1 MKKRLFL
8 ITAIGLLAI
17 ILTGILFF
25 RDPHNYREIEDVPE
39 PYVTC
44 LKAYLSAMEH
54 NPKDAFQY
62 AYFPN
67 DFYAEAFLNS
77 NITFLEYQIKDH
89 QRIND
94 SLYEFTC
101 TVKDSVRKDH
111 SVEVYYFV
119 GKIMDK
125 YVFIGNAKFVPDELS
140 MNLDIAQFSY
150 TGEEYL

>member
-1 MKKRLFL
+1 MRKRLFPVIVVIL
-8 ITAIGLLAI
+8 FTI
-17 ILTGILFF
+17 ILVSYMFL
-25 RDPHNYREIEDVPE
+25 RDPHNYHEIDDVPE

-44 LKAYLSAMEH
+44 LKTYLKAMERS
-54 NPKDAFQY
+54 PKDAYPY

-67 DFYAEAFLNS
+67 DFYADAFLNS
-77 NITFLEYQIKDH
+77 NIFFLDYQIRAHEK
-89 QRIND
+89 IND

-111 SVEVYYFV
+111 FVEVYYFV
-119 GKIMDK
+119 GKMMDK
-125 YVFIGNAKFVPDELS
+125 YVFIGNATYVPDELS